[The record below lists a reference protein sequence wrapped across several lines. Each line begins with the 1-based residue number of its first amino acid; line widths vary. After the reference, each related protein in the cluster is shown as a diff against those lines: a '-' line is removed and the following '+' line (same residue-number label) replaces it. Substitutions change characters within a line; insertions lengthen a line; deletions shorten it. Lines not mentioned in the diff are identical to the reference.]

1 MSNNYIIFITRGK
14 TVTIHWPPTK
24 LRRQK
29 SKKMGP
35 LLCFTGFEEI
45 YCENMSRSS
54 RYIVIKEGYYKE
66 VIGKATKRTQWGDP
80 AKVAFIEDT
89 LFR

>member
-14 TVTIHWPPTK
+14 TVTIHWSPTK

-35 LLCFTGFEEI
+35 LLCSTGFKEI
-45 YCENMSRSS
+45 YCENMSQSS

-66 VIGKATKRTQWGDP
+66 VIGKVTKRTQLGDS
-80 AKVAFIEDT
+80 AKVAFLEDT
-89 LFR
+89 LFF